1 MSFIRAMF
9 IANDHGFLNNA
20 INFKESAMS
29 IIAILI
35 IAGFGLIAFIVAG
48 IGLRSCMTGSKRNR
62 Y

>member
-1 MSFIRAMF
+1 MF